1 MIEIHD
7 DFKQCLNSYFAD
19 IDPNDL
25 NTIVSF
31 FKPEI
36 LKKNDILL
44 KAGKKSTKLS
54 FIKSGLLRIFSETEK
69 KEITQWIST
78 PGYFVTDLSSFM
90 TDIPARWDIQALTDT
105 ELYTIHKADYET
117 LQNKI
122 PQWHILEK
130 KFIVHCF
137 ITIETRVHSHL
148 SMNAE
153 ERYLS
158 FFNENPQLFNQVP
171 LQYIA
176 SMLGMTSETFSRIRN
191 KIATGNF

>member
-1 MIEIHD
+1 MTQIQA
-7 DFKQCLNSYFAD
+7 DFEQSLSSYFTN
-19 IDPNDL
+19 IDPDNL
-25 NTIVSF
+25 KTIVSF

-36 LKKNDILL
+36 LKKNDIFLQS
-44 KAGKKSTKLS
+44 GKKSTKLS
-54 FIKSGLLRIFSETEK
+54 FIKSGLLRIFCETEK

-78 PGYFVTDLSSFM
+78 PGYFITDLSSFM
-90 TDIPARWDIQALTDT
+90 SDIPARWNIQALADT
-105 ELYTIHKADYET
+105 ELYTIHKADYEK
-117 LQNKI
+117 LQNTI

-130 KFIVHCF
+130 NFIVHCF
-137 ITIETRVHSHL
+137 TTIETRVYSHL
-148 SMNAE
+148 SMTAE

-191 KIATGNF
+191 KIAAGNF